1 MELGSSDAVV
11 WMCMAVGWRRKD
23 EPEAKR
29 QKSRPAASEDTIMY
43 HPTPRTRPEPRKP
56 DPQMNTVGCSQVDIA
71 GDSII
76 CVWCSPSWRASP
88 SFSKLLVYPMT
99 LVSAEGKRSVQR

>member
-29 QKSRPAASEDTIMY
+29 QKSRP
-43 HPTPRTRPEPRKP
+43 
-56 DPQMNTVGCSQVDIA
+56 
-71 GDSII
+71 
-76 CVWCSPSWRASP
+76 SWRASP